1 MTGRVVLSH
10 GAVFG
15 WCCGWWNRWNSG
27 VVLVVCCRTMGVG
40 WLWCGVPR
48 AGVMGLWVSHGAVS
62 GWCCGCW
69 VCWFSGVVVVLC
81 CRTMGVGVVGG
92 VFVVW
97 LLFSGLW
104 CWVGVG
110 GVGLVVFGAVF
121 STRRWRRVFPGV
133 LGLFCGVGLR
143 WWVGWCSLVVCC
155 RSAPGV
161 PSSCGWLVLWVL
173 WCGGLRTQEC
183 VCTTSFMSF

>member
-110 GVGLVVFGAVF
+110 GVGLVVFGVCFRHAGGDVCF
-121 STRRWRRVFPGV
+121 QGFGACFVMPVCVGV
-133 LGLFCGVGLR
+133 PVGVSCSFAAAERSGCSGWGVRVGL
-143 WWVGWCSLVVCC
+143 VCVV
-155 RSAPGV
+155 V
-161 PSSCGWLVLWVL
+161 
-173 WCGGLRTQEC
+173 
-183 VCTTSFMSF
+183 